1 MAAEQHSSKS
11 PARRKAVPAFSEG
24 RKEAATLRKSEQKPG
39 PDTHANASG
48 FPIWWWWNNVA
59 S

>member
-1 MAAEQHSSKS
+1 MTEGQHSSKT

-24 RKEAATLRKSEQKPG
+24 RKEVATLRKSEQQPI
-39 PDTHANASG
+39 PAASG
-48 FPIWWWWNNVA
+48 YPNWWWWNNVA